1 MHLKTR
7 IKNSMKHLWL
17 YKGKEFL
24 EEMIPEDAVGFVYE
38 MQAII
43 DGKHVKYIGKKNFYS
58 KRKKKFGKK
67 ALAAITDKRTKKYEI
82 VTKLDY
88 QKYFSSNKVLKDAHK
103 KGIIINRNILVIC
116 YSKTELTY
124 QETKLQFIN
133 EVLEKDEF
141 LNANILGRFY
151 KQK

>member
-1 MHLKTR
+1 M
-7 IKNSMKHLWL
+7 NSKSPWF
-17 YKGKEFL
+17 YKGVVFTDKN
-24 EEMIPEDAVGFVYE
+24 IPENAVGFVYK

-43 DGKHVKYIGKKNFYS
+43 DGKHVKYIGKK
-58 KRKKKFGKK
+58 KFGKK
-67 ALAAITDKRTKKYEI
+67 ALAALTDKRSKKYEI

>member
-1 MHLKTR
+1 M
-7 IKNSMKHLWL
+7 
-17 YKGKEFL
+17 
-24 EEMIPEDAVGFVYE
+24 
-38 MQAII
+38 
-43 DGKHVKYIGKKNFYS
+43 
-58 KRKKKFGKK
+58 
-67 ALAAITDKRTKKYEI
+67 
-82 VTKLDY
+82 
-88 QKYFSSNKVLKDAHK
+88 LKDAHK